1 MRCSS
6 RVVRTNAQQL
16 IPGDY
21 WRGPGRRPGI
31 GPSLPRAR
39 GEPWNATLTPVQT
52 GRFGGLTTDRS
63 TGRWSPQARGE
74 PRNAALRHVPLRRSD
89 GSRPRTAGRRP
100 PCQRKEPTM
109 PTVTVGQENNADIEI
124 HYDDHG
130 AGQPIVLIHG
140 FPFSGR
146 AWDKQVPVLL
156 EAGYRVITY
165 DRRGFGKSSQPVSG
179 YDYDTFAAD
188 LNTLLEHLDL
198 RDAVLVG
205 HSMGTGEVTRYLGR
219 YGSTRVAKGVLV
231 SPIPPYLL
239 QTDDNPDGVPQG
251 LFDGYTQA
259 ARADT
264 PAWMKGFLDTFYN
277 IDTLRGTL
285 VSDQAWQASWN
296 LAVTASATAAVACIA
311 TWTSDFRDDL
321 PKIDVPMLVLH
332 GDADQVLPLDKT
344 ARRLPGLLKDVQ
356 LVVVEGAPHAI
367 AWTHADQVN
376 TALLDFLRG

>member
-1 MRCSS
+1 
-6 RVVRTNAQQL
+6 
-16 IPGDY
+16 
-21 WRGPGRRPGI
+21 
-31 GPSLPRAR
+31 
-39 GEPWNATLTPVQT
+39 
-52 GRFGGLTTDRS
+52 
-63 TGRWSPQARGE
+63 
-74 PRNAALRHVPLRRSD
+74 
-89 GSRPRTAGRRP
+89 
-100 PCQRKEPTM
+100 M
-109 PTVTVGQENNADIEI
+109 PTVTVGQESNADIEI
-124 HYDDHG
+124 YYEDHG
-130 AGQPIVLIHG
+130 AGVPVVLIHG
-140 FPFSGR
+140 YPLSGR
-146 AWDKQVPVLL
+146 GWDKQVPVLL
-156 EAGYRVITY
+156 EAGHRVITY
-165 DRRGFGKSSQPVSG
+165 DRRGFGKSSQPIAG
-179 YDYDTFAAD
+179 YDYNTFAAD
-188 LNTLLEHLDL
+188 LDTLLEHLDL

-311 TWTSDFRDDL
+311 TWTTDFRDDL

-344 ARRLPGLLKDVQ
+344 AGRLPGLITDVQ
-356 LVVVEGAPHAI
+356 LVVIEGAPHAI

-376 TALLDFLRG
+376 TALLDFLRT